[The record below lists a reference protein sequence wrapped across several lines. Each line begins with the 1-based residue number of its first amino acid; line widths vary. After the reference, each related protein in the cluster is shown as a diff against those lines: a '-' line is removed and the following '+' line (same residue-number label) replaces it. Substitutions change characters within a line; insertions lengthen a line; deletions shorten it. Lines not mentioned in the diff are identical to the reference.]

1 MDHPGPPA
9 DEAERLQARWRALGL
24 SGVVDVH
31 THFMPRNVLEKVWA
45 YFDAAGPLV
54 GHEWPIVYREPEDQR
69 VTRLRSYGVER
80 FTSLVY
86 PHRPGMAAWLN
97 DWATGFAARTP
108 DCLHSATFYPEEDAE
123 SYVAAAVEAYG
134 RIDVLHNNVGITS
147 QGGPVETTEEV
158 WDRVMAVNVKSMFLT
173 CKAVLPGMQA
183 QGSGAIVN
191 IGALGG
197 VRWTGY
203 AYCAYAASKG
213 AVNSLT
219 QSVALQYASQ
229 GIRANCI
236 LPGVMDTPHIYRQ
249 ISGFYASEQEM
260 VEARHRLSP
269 TGRMG
274 DGWDVA
280 HAAVFLASDEARYIN
295 GVELLV
301 DGGMHV
307 RCN

>member
-1 MDHPGPPA
+1 
-9 DEAERLQARWRALGL
+9 
-24 SGVVDVH
+24 
-31 THFMPRNVLEKVWA
+31 
-45 YFDAAGPLV
+45 
-54 GHEWPIVYREPEDQR
+54 
-69 VTRLRSYGVER
+69 
-80 FTSLVY
+80 
-86 PHRPGMAAWLN
+86 MAAV
-97 DWATGFAARTP
+97 GE
-108 DCLHSATFYPEEDAE
+108 SAPRRLAGRVALVFGAGSVGDGWGNGK
-123 SYVAAAVEAYG
+123 AAAVAYARSGAKVVAVDRAQEAADVTCRVIADEGNDAVALAADVTRWDDVQRAVASAIETYG
-134 RIDVLHNNVGITS
+134 RVDILHNNVGITS
-147 QGGPVETTEEV
+147 QGGPVETTEDV
-158 WDRVMAVNVKSMFLT
+158 WDRVMTVNVKSMFLT
-173 CKAVLPGMQA
+173 CKAVLPLMEA

-219 QSVALQYASQ
+219 QSVALQYAAK

-236 LPGVMDTPHIYRQ
+236 LPGVMDTPHIYQQ
-249 ISGFYASEQEM
+249 ISGFYPSAQAM
-260 VEARHRLSP
+260 VEARNRLSP

-280 HAAVFLASDEARYIN
+280 NAAVFLASDEARYIN

>member
-1 MDHPGPPA
+1 VTPSIRRFPSKTINHISSFASDDAG
-9 DEAERLQARWRALGL
+9 EKQEKQVSGLRLNG
-24 SGVVDVH
+24 
-31 THFMPRNVLEKVWA
+31 KVA
-45 YFDAAGPLV
+45 IVFGAGSI
-54 GHEWPIVYREPEDQR
+54 GEGW
-69 VTRLRSYGVER
+69 GN
-80 FTSLVY
+80 
-86 PHRPGMAAWLN
+86 GK
-97 DWATGFAARTP
+97 
-108 DCLHSATFYPEEDAE
+108 
-123 SYVAAAVEAYG
+123 AAAVAYARAGAHVVAVDLDAAAAEATRAVIASEGFEAIAIKADTTRLEEVQESVVAARAAFG

-147 QGGPVETTEEV
+147 QGGPAETSEAT

-173 CKAVLPGMQA
+173 CKAVLPVMEA
-183 QGSGAIVN
+183 QGAGAIVN

-219 QSVALQYASQ
+219 QSVALQYAGK

-236 LPGVMDTPHIYRQ
+236 LPGVMDTPHIYKQ
-249 ISGFYASEQEM
+249 ISGFYQDTEAM
-260 VEARHRLSP
+260 VAARHRMSP

-295 GVELLV
+295 GVELFV
-301 DGGMHV
+301 DGGLHA

>member
-1 MDHPGPPA
+1 METQGRLAGRVALVFGAGSVGEGWGNGKAAAVAYARAGAKVVAVDRELRA
-9 DEAERLQARWRALGL
+9 AEATCDVIRSEGGDALGL
-24 SGVVDVH
+24 QADVVD
-31 THFMPRNVLEKVWA
+31 L
-45 YFDAAGPLV
+45 
-54 GHEWPIVYREPEDQR
+54 DQI
-69 VTRLRSYGVER
+69 RSVVDQA
-80 FTSLVY
+80 L
-86 PHRPGMAAWLN
+86 
-97 DWATGFAARTP
+97 AR
-108 DCLHSATFYPEEDAE
+108 H
-123 SYVAAAVEAYG
+123 G

-147 QGGPVETTEEV
+147 QGGPVETGEDV

-173 CKAVLPGMQA
+173 CKAVLPHMEARGA
-183 QGSGAIVN
+183 GAIVN

-197 VRWTGY
+197 VRWAGY

-219 QSVALQYASQ
+219 QSVALQYAAK

-236 LPGVMDTPHIYRQ
+236 LPGVMDTPHIYQQ
-249 ISGFYASEQEM
+249 ISGFYQDTEAM
-260 VEARHRLSP
+260 VAARNRLSP

-295 GVELLV
+295 GVELFV
-301 DGGMHV
+301 DGGLHA

>member
-1 MDHPGPPA
+1 MTAFQPPRGNAPGPQLEGRVA
-9 DEAERLQARWRALGL
+9 LVFGAGSAGDGWGNGKASAVAYARAGARVVA
-24 SGVVDVH
+24 VDVDG
-31 THFMPRNVLEKVWA
+31 
-45 YFDAAGPLV
+45 DAAAVTRDIIRGEGLEAISV
-54 GHEWPIVYREPEDQR
+54 AAD
-69 VTRLRSYGVER
+69 VTRLADVQQTVGQA
-80 FTSLVY
+80 L
-86 PHRPGMAAWLN
+86 AA
-97 DWATGFAARTP
+97 F
-108 DCLHSATFYPEEDAE
+108 
-123 SYVAAAVEAYG
+123 G

-147 QGGPVETTEEV
+147 QGGPIETTEDT
-158 WDRVMAVNVKSMFLT
+158 WDRVMTVNAKSMFLT
-173 CKAVLPGMQA
+173 CKCVLPVMLE

-213 AVNSLT
+213 AVNSFT
-219 QSVALQYASQ
+219 QSVALQYAAQ

-236 LPGVMDTPHIYRQ
+236 LPGVMDTPHIYSQ
-249 ISGFYASEQEM
+249 ISGFYASPDEM
-260 VEARHRLSP
+260 VAARNKLSP

-280 HAAVFLASDEARYIN
+280 NAAVFLASDQARYIN

-301 DGGMHV
+301 DGGLHA

>member
-1 MDHPGPPA
+1 MTAFQPPRGNAPGPQLEGRVA
-9 DEAERLQARWRALGL
+9 LVFGAGSAGDGWGNGKASAVAYARAGARVVA
-24 SGVVDVH
+24 VDVDG
-31 THFMPRNVLEKVWA
+31 
-45 YFDAAGPLV
+45 DAAAVTRDIIRGEGLEAISV
-54 GHEWPIVYREPEDQR
+54 AAD
-69 VTRLRSYGVER
+69 VTRLADVQQAVGQA
-80 FTSLVY
+80 L
-86 PHRPGMAAWLN
+86 AA
-97 DWATGFAARTP
+97 F
-108 DCLHSATFYPEEDAE
+108 
-123 SYVAAAVEAYG
+123 G

-147 QGGPVETTEEV
+147 QGGPIETTEDT
-158 WDRVMAVNVKSMFLT
+158 WDRVMTVNAKSMFLT
-173 CKAVLPGMQA
+173 CKCVLPVMLE

-213 AVNSLT
+213 AVNSFT
-219 QSVALQYASQ
+219 QSVALQYAAQ

-236 LPGVMDTPHIYRQ
+236 LPGVMDTPHIYSQ
-249 ISGFYASEQEM
+249 ISGFYASPDEM
-260 VEARHRLSP
+260 VAARNKLSP

-280 HAAVFLASDEARYIN
+280 NAAVFLASDQARYIN

-301 DGGMHV
+301 DGGLHA